1 MPSNSPAVTAI
12 VVTMA
17 VAIAACP
24 ELHYLRELHAF
35 FISLDLPAAY
45 VLCNAKLAR
54 EMLIAVGRKKTQN
67 FGGMFRN

>member
-1 MPSNSPAVTAI
+1 
-12 VVTMA
+12 MA

-24 ELHYLRELHAF
+24 EQHYLRELHAF

-54 EMLIAVGRKKTQN
+54 EMLIGVGKRRRILAECFEIDLRSQDSVS
-67 FGGMFRN
+67 G